1 MVDSIATKTAV
12 SMNRAFLTQQFLTA
26 VSFTIFT
33 KTFLS
38 MKGWA
43 EPMNQ
48 DKRTSR
54 VIISV
59 CLLGVFLLLFAGRLV
74 QLQLVHG
81 AEYAE
86 QGKSISSAST
96 RVEAARGEIL
106 DRNGNPLVTNRQG
119 NSITFTA
126 EKFPA
131 DNKDEIAQRNQLVNS
146 LIELLESK
154 GEKWIDNLPLIY
166 DESGKIAFP
175 ENRESDVA
183 YLKSD
188 EILHV
193 NSYATAQNCLDAL
206 IEKYSLQEYTPEQ
219 ARKIASVY
227 YEMHRLM
234 FSKRTP
240 YTFAEDVSTQT
251 VAEIKEKAIFI
262 RALRLRSYHTANM
275 WMARLL
281 PISSAWSAQSV
292 KMNMKNIK
300 RKAISKPI
308 PSAKTASKRQWKNTC
323 AAQTA

>member
-26 VSFTIFT
+26 VSFTIFYENIFEHERMGRT
-33 KTFLS
+33 DESGQTYLPRYHLCLS
-38 MKGWA
+38 
-43 EPMNQ
+43 
-48 DKRTSR
+48 
-54 VIISV
+54 
-59 CLLGVFLLLFAGRLV
+59 AGRIPASICSRLV

-251 VAEIKEKAIFI
+251 VAEIKEKSDFYQGVEIEVVPY
-262 RALRLRSYHTANM
+262 REYVDGALAPHILGM
-275 WMARLL
+275 
-281 PISSAWSAQSV
+281 V
-292 KMNMKNIK
+292 G
-300 RKAISKPI
+300 AISENEYEKYKEKGYLQTDSI
-308 PSAKTASKRQWKNTC
+308 AKTASKRQWKNTC

>member
-1 MVDSIATKTAV
+1 
-12 SMNRAFLTQQFLTA
+12 
-26 VSFTIFT
+26 
-33 KTFLS
+33 
-38 MKGWA
+38 
-43 EPMNQ
+43 MNQ

-154 GEKWIDNLPLIY
+154 GKNGL
-166 DESGKIAFP
+166 
-175 ENRESDVA
+175 
-183 YLKSD
+183 
-188 EILHV
+188 
-193 NSYATAQNCLDAL
+193 T
-206 IEKYSLQEYTPEQ
+206 
-219 ARKIASVY
+219 
-227 YEMHRLM
+227 
-234 FSKRTP
+234 
-240 YTFAEDVSTQT
+240 TF
-251 VAEIKEKAIFI
+251 
-262 RALRLRSYHTANM
+262 R
-275 WMARLL
+275 
-281 PISSAWSAQSV
+281 
-292 KMNMKNIK
+292 
-300 RKAISKPI
+300 
-308 PSAKTASKRQWKNTC
+308 
-323 AAQTA
+323 

>member
-1 MVDSIATKTAV
+1 
-12 SMNRAFLTQQFLTA
+12 
-26 VSFTIFT
+26 
-33 KTFLS
+33 
-38 MKGWA
+38 
-43 EPMNQ
+43 MNQ

-86 QGKSISSAST
+86 QSKSISSAST

-119 NSITFTA
+119 NSIVFTA
-126 EKFPA
+126 ERFPS
-131 DNKDEIAQRNQLVNS
+131 DKKDEIAQRNKLVSS

-166 DESGKIAFP
+166 GENGKIAFP
-175 ENRESDVA
+175 ENRDSDVA

-206 IEKYSLQEYTPEQ
+206 IEKYSLQDYQPEQ
-219 ARKIASVY
+219 ARKMMGLGA
-227 YEMHRLM
+227 
-234 FSKRTP
+234 P
-240 YTFAEDVSTQT
+240 
-251 VAEIKEKAIFI
+251 
-262 RALRLRSYHTANM
+262 RAY
-275 WMARLL
+275 
-281 PISSAWSAQSV
+281 
-292 KMNMKNIK
+292 
-300 RKAISKPI
+300 
-308 PSAKTASKRQWKNTC
+308 
-323 AAQTA
+323 

>member
-1 MVDSIATKTAV
+1 
-12 SMNRAFLTQQFLTA
+12 
-26 VSFTIFT
+26 
-33 KTFLS
+33 
-38 MKGWA
+38 
-43 EPMNQ
+43 MNQ

-59 CLLGVFLLLFAGRLV
+59 RLLGVFLLLFAGRLV

-119 NSITFTA
+119 NSITFNVA
-126 EKFPA
+126 QKFPA

-193 NSYATAQNCLDAL
+193 VYATAQNCLDAL
-206 IEKYSLQEYTPEQ
+206 IEKHSPGIYAGTGAQKL
-219 ARKIASVY
+219 ASVY

-240 YTFAEDVSTQT
+240 YTFAEDVSTLT
-251 VAEIKEKAIFI
+251 VAEIKEKAIYQGVEI
-262 RALRLRSYHTANM
+262 EVVPYREYVDGALA
-275 WMARLL
+275 
-281 PISSAWSAQSV
+281 PISSVWSAQSV

-300 RKAISKPI
+300 RKVIPKPI